1 MIGRLGY
8 KQIMEVTENDNQDFR
23 CNVCLATEKIP
34 STEREKEMNRILN
47 AKHTEKTYRVII
59 GGGNSAMT
67 VILCK
72 ECLTKLKNAIEE
84 KLQ

>member
-8 KQIMEVTENDNQDFR
+8 KQIMEVTENDNTDFR

-34 STEREKEMNRILN
+34 STEQEKEMNRILK